1 MGRPPLDLTTDEIVV
16 AACKLFL
23 DSGLDAV
30 SMRTVSAQLGV
41 SPEPLYKRIGNKEAL
56 LDAMAKRLLV
66 DVAPRPRS
74 GEHWQKYAMRWAAAL
89 HDRLSDAPDVRLL
102 IGERREPFVE
112 ASRPLVEQ
120 MQRAGFTSEAAVQ
133 ACRLLIWA
141 TMGFVVVEAGRHRA
155 AIGDQRREQRRSL
168 PGSNPS
174 GISAAEA
181 RRLFRLNLQFIL
193 DGLARHSGLS
203 AQ

>member
-1 MGRPPLDLTTDEIVV
+1 MGRPPLDLTTDEIVE
-16 AACKLFL
+16 AACAIFL
-23 DSGLDAV
+23 ESGMDAV

-89 HDRLSDAPDVRLL
+89 HDRLSTTPDVRLL

-112 ASRPLVEQ
+112 ASRPLAEQ
-120 MQRAGFTSEAAVQ
+120 MQNAGLTADAAVQ

-141 TMGFVVVEAGRHRA
+141 TMGFVVVEAGRHRPPT
-155 AIGDQRREQRRSL
+155 REQRGSL
-168 PGSNPS
+168 PGSNPT

-193 DGLARHSGLS
+193 DGLARHNGLS

>member
-1 MGRPPLDLTTDEIVV
+1 MGRPPLDLTTNEIVE
-16 AACKLFL
+16 AACSIFL
-23 DSGLDAV
+23 SSGLDAV

-74 GEHWQKYAMRWAAAL
+74 GEQWQKYAMRWAAAL
-89 HDRLSDAPDVRLL
+89 HDRLSSTPDVRLL

-112 ASRPLVEQ
+112 ASRPLAEH
-120 MQRAGFTSEAAVQ
+120 MQAAGFAPDAAVQ

-141 TMGFVVVEAGRHRA
+141 TMGFVVVESGRHRPP
-155 AIGDQRREQRRSL
+155 GREQARGL
-168 PGSNPS
+168 PGGNPS
-174 GISAAEA
+174 GITSTEA
-181 RRLFRLNLQFIL
+181 RRLFRLNLQFVL
-193 DGLARHSGLS
+193 EGLARHNGLPNK
-203 AQ
+203 

>member
-1 MGRPPLDLTTDEIVV
+1 MGRPPLDLTTDEIVE
-16 AACKLFL
+16 AACAIFL
-23 DSGLDAV
+23 ESGMDAV

-74 GEHWQKYAMRWAAAL
+74 GEHWQKYAMRWTAAL
-89 HDRLSDAPDVRLL
+89 HDRLSTTPDVRLV

-112 ASRPLVEQ
+112 ASRPLAEQ
-120 MQRAGFTSEAAVQ
+120 LQAAGFTSDAAVQ

-155 AIGDQRREQRRSL
+155 PTREQRGGL
-168 PGSNPS
+168 PGGNPT
-174 GISAAEA
+174 GISSAEA
-181 RRLFRLNLQFIL
+181 RRLFRLNLKFIL
-193 DGLARHSGLS
+193 DGLARHNGLS
-203 AQ
+203 AE

>member
-1 MGRPPLDLTTDEIVV
+1 MGRPPLDLTTDEIVEV
-16 AACKLFL
+16 ACALFL
-23 DSGLDAV
+23 ESGMDAV

-74 GEHWQKYAMRWAAAL
+74 GENWQKYAMRWAAAL
-89 HDRLSDAPDVRLL
+89 HDRLSTTPDVRLL

-112 ASRPLVEQ
+112 ASRPLAEQ
-120 MQRAGFTSEAAVQ
+120 MQRAGFTAAAAVQ

-141 TMGFVVVEAGRHRA
+141 TMGFVVVEAGRHHPPS
-155 AIGDQRREQRRSL
+155 REQRRAL

-174 GISAAEA
+174 GITTAEA

-193 DGLARHSGLS
+193 DGLARHNGLS
-203 AQ
+203 VE

>member
-1 MGRPPLDLTTDEIVV
+1 MGRPPLDLTTDEIVE
-16 AACKLFL
+16 AACEIFL
-23 DSGLDAV
+23 DSGMDAV

-74 GEHWQKYAMRWAAAL
+74 GENWQKYAMRWAAAL
-89 HDRLSDAPDVRLL
+89 HDRLSTTPDVRLL

-120 MQRAGFTSEAAVQ
+120 MQRAGFASDAAVQ

-155 AIGDQRREQRRSL
+155 ATSDQRREQRGAL

-174 GISAAEA
+174 GISTAEA
-181 RRLFRLNLQFIL
+181 RRLFRLNLQFVL
-193 DGLARHSGLS
+193 DGLARHNGL
-203 AQ
+203 AVD